1 MIRWLIKY
9 VVIFVVL
16 VLIQVLFLNQ
26 MQISGYLNP
35 YIYILFV
42 MLLPLS
48 APRYIVL
55 LSGFLIGLTVDIF
68 LNSLGLHAAATVF
81 IAYIRPFIIRSISDR
96 EEEIN
101 DYPGLKQNKF
111 SWFLYY
117 SAVMVFFHHF
127 ILFYLEIF
135 SFTQFFSTLLRVVL
149 SSLLSVFVIVLSQ
162 FLIFRE

>member
-1 MIRWLIKY
+1 M
-9 VVIFVVL
+9 
-16 VLIQVLFLNQ
+16 
-26 MQISGYLNP
+26 
-35 YIYILFV
+35 YILFV

-48 APRYIVL
+48 APRYVVL
-55 LSGFLIGLTVDIF
+55 LSGFLIGLTIDIF
-68 LNSLGLHAAATVF
+68 SNSLGLHAAATVF
-81 IAYIRPFIIRSISDR
+81 IAYIRPFVIRSISDR

-149 SSLLSVFVIVLSQ
+149 SSLLSIFVIILSQ